1 MYLEKLPGWN
11 KPEIFNRAGLI
22 YDEQAAGDEIKTVFA
37 GSPAEAAGLRRGDLI
52 TAIDG
57 SKPLEEQQDPVFA
70 QPIGRVLHL
79 TVRRDSV
86 ERSYDVTL
94 RDVL

>member
-1 MYLEKLPGWN
+1 MFSIRPLPEFTAWIDVLKDQTVRGV
-11 KPEIFNRAGLI
+11 
-22 YDEQAAGDEIKTVFA
+22 TVFA

-57 SKPLEEQQDPVFA
+57 SKPLEEQQDPAFA
-70 QPIGRVLHL
+70 QPVGKVLHI
-79 TVRRDSV
+79 TVRRDGV
-86 ERSYDVTL
+86 ERTYEVTL